1 MQIKLPTSILVLPEC
16 KSYATVHHDTEHGM
30 RLAKF
35 LPASLSAY
43 LQGKEKAAF
52 YRYALVAAL
61 LAVVCI
67 IGLLALGESP

>member
-1 MQIKLPTSILVLPEC
+1 MNFYSGTTGVQMT
-16 KSYATVHHDTEHGM
+16 ATAHHDTEHSM
-30 RLAKF
+30 RLDKF
-35 LPASLSAY
+35 LPTALISY

-61 LAVVCI
+61 MAVVCI

>member
-1 MQIKLPTSILVLPEC
+1 
-16 KSYATVHHDTEHGM
+16 M
-30 RLAKF
+30 RPDKF

-43 LQGKEKAAF
+43 LQSKKRATF

-61 LAVVCI
+61 IAVVCI

>member
-1 MQIKLPTSILVLPEC
+1 
-16 KSYATVHHDTEHGM
+16 M
-30 RLAKF
+30 RLDKF

-43 LQGKEKAAF
+43 LQGKKKASF

-61 LAVVCI
+61 MAVVCI

>member
-1 MQIKLPTSILVLPEC
+1 MELPKCRLR
-16 KSYATVHHDTEHGM
+16 ATVHHDTEHGM
-30 RLAKF
+30 RPDKF

-43 LQGKEKAAF
+43 LQSKKRATF

-61 LAVVCI
+61 IAVVCI

>member
-1 MQIKLPTSILVLPEC
+1 
-16 KSYATVHHDTEHGM
+16 M

-61 LAVVCI
+61 LAVICI
-67 IGLLALGESP
+67 IGLLALGVSP